1 MNVGPLHLDNPSV
14 CPCLQ
19 VMALQLTK
27 QFILVEAGSLA
38 NFLLIKQDKSGNTL
52 FFLVLKNPILEESV
66 EFLESC
72 LCSCKKIPAP
82 LQV

>member
-52 FFLVLKNPILEESV
+52 FLPS
-66 EFLESC
+66 S
-72 LCSCKKIPAP
+72 
-82 LQV
+82 